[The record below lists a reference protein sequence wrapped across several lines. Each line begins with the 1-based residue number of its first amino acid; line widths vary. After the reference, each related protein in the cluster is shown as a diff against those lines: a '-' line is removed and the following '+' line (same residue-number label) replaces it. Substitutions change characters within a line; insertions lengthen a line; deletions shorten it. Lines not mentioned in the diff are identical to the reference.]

1 MRAPS
6 KNAKDLIRSTGERI
20 TAARVQILA
29 LLLAAPRAL
38 THREIE
44 EELDP
49 SLGIDRVTVYRVLE
63 WLTEQHL
70 AHKISS
76 DDRVWRFN
84 AVPAAARPAAMPTS
98 CARLRRG
105 DLPAEMPTECRC
117 RDCRGYLPEALEVTI
132 KGLCRECSPRR
143 GGVPMRRQEPR
154 PQPSRTP

>member
-1 MRAPS
+1 MRAPR
-6 KNAKDLIRSTGERI
+6 KTAEDLIRSTGERI

-44 EELDP
+44 EGLDA
-49 SLGIDRVTVYRVLE
+49 SLVIDRVTVYRVLE

-84 AVPAAARPAAMPTS
+84 AVPAADDRQHAHFQCTACGEVICLEDLAPDIRP
-98 CARLRRG
+98 R
-105 DLPAEMPTECRC
+105 LPA
-117 RDCRGYLPEALEVTI
+117 GYAPQSLEVTI
-132 KGLCRECSPRR
+132 KGLCSACGTARR
-143 GGVPMRRQEPR
+143 HARKRVP
-154 PQPSRTP
+154 